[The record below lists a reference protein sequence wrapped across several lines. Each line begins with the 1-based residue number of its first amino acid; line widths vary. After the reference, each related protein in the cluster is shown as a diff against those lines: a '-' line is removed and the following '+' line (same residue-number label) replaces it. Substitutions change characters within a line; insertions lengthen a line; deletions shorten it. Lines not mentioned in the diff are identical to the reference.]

1 MNSTVTVE
9 ELILLAKKAEN
20 SLKAGRMDPTD
31 PISISL
37 EVIKENDEDTYEN
50 RVFGGK
56 VIEVNLL
63 SSLDGDYV
71 HIQLEGEPN
80 FEVYG
85 NS

>member
-1 MNSTVTVE
+1 MNNKFTVE
-9 ELILLAKKAEN
+9 QLLILAKKAEN
-20 SLKAGRMDPTD
+20 SVKEGRMDLKS

-37 EVIKENDEDTYEN
+37 EVINENDEDTYEN

-56 VIEVNLL
+56 VIEVNVL
-63 SSLDGDYV
+63 SSLCADYV

-85 NS
+85 DS